1 MRISGITIPEEKHL
15 SIALTAVHGIGR
27 SRAVSILND
36 LTINPSTKAK
46 DLNSNQETA
55 VRKKIE
61 EFVIEGD
68 LRRMVGQNVKR
79 LKDIQTLRGYFHNVG
94 LPVRGQ
100 RTKTNARTR
109 KGPRRTMGSGRVKL
123 QKK

>member
-1 MRISGITIPEEKHL
+1 MRIAGVNIPEKKHL
-15 SIALTAVHGIGR
+15 CIALTAVYGIGR
-27 SRAVSILND
+27 SRAVSILTD
-36 LTINPSTKAK
+36 LAIDPILKVG
-46 DLNSNQETA
+46 DLNTNQEA
-55 VRKKIE
+55 VVRKKIE
-61 EFVIEGD
+61 SFTIEGD
-68 LRRMVGQNVKR
+68 LRRSVGQDIKR
-79 LKDIQTLRGYFHNVG
+79 LKDIQTRRGYCHSVG

>member
-1 MRISGITIPEEKHL
+1 MRIVGINIPEKKHL
-15 SIALTAVHGIGR
+15 RIALTAVHGIGQ
-27 SRAVSILND
+27 SRAENILEELSID
-36 LTINPSTKAK
+36 PTSKAG
-46 DLNSNQETA
+46 DLNMDQESA

-61 EFVIEGD
+61 EYTVEGD
-68 LRRMVGQNVKR
+68 LRRTVAQNIKR
-79 LKDIQTLRGYFHNVG
+79 LKDIQTLRGHFHSVG

-109 KGPRRTMGSGRVKL
+109 KGPVKTMGSGRVKL

>member
-1 MRISGITIPEEKHL
+1 MRIVGVNIPEKKHL
-15 SIALTAVHGIGR
+15 RIALTAVYGIGQ
-27 SRAVSILND
+27 SRAKSILEE
-36 LTINPSTKAK
+36 LSINPTNTVG
-46 DLNSNQETA
+46 DLNADQETA

-61 EFVIEGD
+61 EFTVEGD
-68 LRRMVGQNVKR
+68 LRRSSAQDIKR
-79 LKDIQTLRGYFHNVG
+79 LKDIKTLRGYLHGVG

-109 KGPRRTMGSGRVKL
+109 KGPRKTMGSGRVKL

>member
-1 MRISGITIPEEKHL
+1 MRVVGVNIPEKKHL
-15 SIALTAVHGIGR
+15 SVALTAVYGIGR
-27 SRAVSILND
+27 SRARSILSD
-36 LTINPSTKAK
+36 LAIDPVKK
-46 DLNSNQETA
+46 VGDLDSDQEIA

-61 EFVIEGD
+61 SFSVEGD
-68 LRRMVGQNVKR
+68 LRRSVGQDIKR
-79 LKDIQTLRGYFHNVG
+79 LKDMQTRRGHYHSVG

-109 KGPRRTMGSGRVKL
+109 KGPRKTMGSGRVKL

>member
-1 MRISGITIPEEKHL
+1 MRIVGVNIPEKKHL
-15 SIALTAVHGIGR
+15 RVALTAVYGIGEP
-27 SRAVSILND
+27 RAAHILEDLSIDPTVTVGD
-36 LTINPSTKAK
+36 LSL
-46 DLNSNQETA
+46 DQETA

-61 EFVIEGD
+61 EFTIEGD
-68 LRRMVGQNVKR
+68 LRRSVAQNIKR
-79 LKDIQTLRGYFHNVG
+79 LKDIKTLRGYFHGVG

-109 KGPRRTMGSGRVKL
+109 KGPRKTMGSGRVKL